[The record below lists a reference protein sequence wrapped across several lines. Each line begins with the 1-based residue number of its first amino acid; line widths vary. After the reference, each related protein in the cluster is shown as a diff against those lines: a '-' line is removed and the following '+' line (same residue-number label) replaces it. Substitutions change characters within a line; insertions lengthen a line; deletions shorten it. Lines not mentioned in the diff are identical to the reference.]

1 MRKKS
6 IAVLLVF
13 ALTITPVLSHA
24 APGKLILGLC
34 LIGGGAFMTID
45 GFSTVKE
52 IEREWDEDISNPQID
67 ISNWAWTK
75 ELLISWWAEPSGVV
89 KNTGNVPLEW
99 VKIAYCFTDAADNY
113 ITGNYTYL
121 DIHYDKLPVGSQ
133 DSWWG
138 ISNCGWIEP
147 MWGYATVTYE
157 YDPILEHHI
166 VYTEKTK
173 SATEGVIGIGAI
185 AFGTYLVVDYLL
197 DLQKLKQ
204 TAGIEIKVANKQDTT
219 YLLCSKNF

>member
-1 MRKKS
+1 MRKKF
-6 IAVLLVF
+6 IAVLLAFV
-13 ALTITPVLSHA
+13 LTITPVLSHA
-24 APGKLILGLC
+24 QPGKLILGLC

-52 IEREWDEDISNPQID
+52 IEKEWDEDISNPQID

-75 ELLISWWAEPSGVV
+75 ELIIDWWAEPYGTV

-121 DIHYDKLPVGSQ
+121 DIHYDKLPVGYQ

-138 ISNCGWIEP
+138 ISNCGSIEP
-147 MWGYATVTYE
+147 MWGYVTVTYE
-157 YDPILEHHI
+157 YDPLLKHHVI
-166 VYTEKTK
+166 YKERTK
-173 SATEGVIGIGAI
+173 NATEGVIGIGAI
-185 AFGTYLVVDYLL
+185 GFGTYLVVDYLI
-197 DLQKLKQ
+197 DLQKLKKR
-204 TAGIEIKVANKQDTT
+204 AGIEIKVARKQDTT
-219 YLLCSKNF
+219 YLLCAKSF